1 MDVVHD
7 GSDREEEGGHY
18 CLEAAGEGSQMAVA
32 ANQHRPYGPAA
43 FLLTSKK
50 IGKLAAKRHTRG

>member
-43 FLLTSKK
+43 FL
-50 IGKLAAKRHTRG
+50 